1 MSADLLC
8 EHLKVAHSK
17 ANTAIVMIDNRV
29 NLRTVSERLDQI
41 ADNIVEAAVVL
52 DRSNL
57 VHAHRI
63 RESMKRAKNHLED
76 ARGYLRLDKW
86 TQASASIDKTEQ
98 YVNDAIGC
106 LPGC

>member
-1 MSADLLC
+1 MSDDLLC
-8 EHLKVAHSK
+8 EHLKTAHSK
-17 ANTAIVMIDNRV
+17 ANAAIVLIDNRSALQTI
-29 NLRTVSERLDQI
+29 NKRLDQI
-41 ADNIVEAAVVL
+41 ADSIGEAAEVL

-57 VHAHRI
+57 VLAHRI

-86 TQASASIDKTEQ
+86 TQATESIDKVEW
-98 YVNDAIGC
+98 YVTDARGC